1 MHADLVGMRFERL
14 TLVQGRHALTLGF
27 HPCLTVVAG
36 VGPEEREG
44 LTGELLGALAGTRRG
59 ATLELVDDSGQQF
72 SIHRGEAAKDDQII
86 DRDSGAAIGQQ
97 FAVGGR
103 FDVLATM
110 GLTAAEARNRARLS
124 ASDLGDHDQAVIS
137 RLANQDQHQLWS
149 AAERLLVCNVRV
161 DVESQP
167 PDEATGQIDAEVV
180 GHVEESH
187 NAYVAAT
194 RRARSATR
202 IGSGIICVGL
212 AAVLAIFFATR
223 GSVALAPLAVVVMAG
238 LFMMGR
244 HHEMRMAEMAE
255 WDALAMAGISS
266 YDQLSRI
273 IDGGHADRIRR
284 KRLAEALD
292 EQADIAERWRSMAGD
307 VPVKWALEH
316 KVRVLAAAEQMAD
329 ADDTERLWPA
339 RPTPVGQA
347 EIAERLVVRLAQLRH
362 VGGGGESFP
371 LILDEPLADVDT
383 SVKQWVLE
391 MIGRSAGS
399 PQVVYLTADE
409 DVAAWARMEAIAG
422 HVAIVEPAS
431 AASLVDLA

>member
-1 MHADLVGMRFERL
+1 MRFERL

-27 HPCLTVVAG
+27 HPCLTVIAG

-59 ATLELVDDSGQQF
+59 ATLELVDDTGQQF
-72 SIHRGEAAKDDQII
+72 AIHRGEIASDDKVI
-86 DRDSGAAIGQQ
+86 DRDSGADVGQQ

-103 FDVLATM
+103 VDLLATL
-110 GLTAAEARNRARLS
+110 GLTMAETRHRARLS

-137 RLANQDQHQLWS
+137 RLARQDQDQLWT

-167 PDEATGQIDAEVV
+167 SDEATDPIDAAMHEQ
-180 GHVEESH
+180 VEESH
-187 NAYVAAT
+187 NGYLAAS
-194 RRARSATR
+194 RRAHSATR
-202 IGSGIICVGL
+202 IGGTIIGVGM
-212 AAVLAIFFATR
+212 ASVVAIAFASQ
-223 GSVALAPLAVVVMAG
+223 GGVALAPLAVVAMAG
-238 LFMMGR
+238 LFIMGR

-255 WDALAMAGISS
+255 WDALGMAGISS
-266 YDQLSRI
+266 YDQLSNV
-273 IDGGHADRIRR
+273 IDGGHTDKIRR
-284 KRLAEALD
+284 KRLAEALAD
-292 EQADIAERWRSMAGD
+292 QADIAEKWRSLAGD

-316 KVRVLAAAEQMAD
+316 KTRILAAAEQAAG
-329 ADDTERLWPA
+329 ADDTEGLWPVPP
-339 RPTPVGQA
+339 RPVDQA

-362 VGGGGESFP
+362 VGGMGESFP
-371 LILDEPLADVDT
+371 LILDEPLSDADT

-422 HVAIVEPAS
+422 HVAIVEPAG
-431 AASLVDLA
+431 ATSLVDLA